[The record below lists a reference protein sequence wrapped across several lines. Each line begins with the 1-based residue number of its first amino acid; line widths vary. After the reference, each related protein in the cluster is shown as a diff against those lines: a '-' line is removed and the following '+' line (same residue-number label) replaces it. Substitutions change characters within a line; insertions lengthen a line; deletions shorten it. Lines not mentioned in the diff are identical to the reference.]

1 MKNLV
6 SFLFTAGIMLAACD
20 LQPKIV
26 ALPDTV
32 GEFITSRYP
41 TLLADPNAQ
50 PEIYNSAATDYGVY
64 AAPELYGTGSTTDD
78 YVLYASVD
86 DYIVPP
92 DELPEPPVESTDNV
106 TDTPEQPN
114 VDDTLIVGDRV
125 AEASE
130 PGKEEPKSEP
140 VAEAEPKSEPEPEW
154 TPTDDVLNIPK
165 YMYGGHDD
173 TEITVARGDTLYA
186 IGAKYGMKVDEIAK
200 LNNLSEPYHLSVGQK
215 LHVRASR
222 EQVVTEIPKIPEQKP
237 VAKETP
243 KSVVKEMPKT
253 TPRAT
258 TTRVD
263 LTDVT
268 IEPGD
273 TLYSLSRKYSV
284 PVNDL
289 AVMNNLSAPFALYAG
304 QVVRVPNLASAP
316 VRAATT
322 VAKPTTATT
331 TTTKPAAESTKP
343 AVKSDAKTDKPKKA
357 ETKPETKKPEGKKT
371 EQTKKPIEQ
380 KKAEE
385 KKTVKKLPA
394 ITARSSSKFSWPVRG
409 KILSNYGAK
418 TGGLFNDGI
427 NIGASRGTTV
437 AAAENGVVAY
447 AGNEVKGMGNLI
459 IIQHSDGWMTV
470 YAHLDSL
477 AVRRGAR
484 VNVGQKIGTVGQSG
498 KVDKPQLHFEIRR
511 GTKAY
516 NPIQYLKK

>member
-1 MKNLV
+1 MV
-6 SFLFTAGIMLAACD
+6 AGIVLAACD

-41 TLLADPNAQ
+41 ALLADPTAQ

-64 AAPELYGTGSTTDD
+64 AAPEIYGTGATTED

-92 DELPEPPVESTDNV
+92 EESPETLVESTDNV
-106 TDTPEQPN
+106 TNVPEQPN
-114 VDDTLIVGDRV
+114 VDDTLVVGNRV
-125 AEASE
+125 VE
-130 PGKEEPKSEP
+130 PEP
-140 VAEAEPKSEPEPEW
+140 VAEVQPEPEPDW

-165 YMYGGHDD
+165 YMYGGHDE
-173 TEITVARGDTLYA
+173 TEIIVARGDTLYA

-200 LNNLSEPYHLSVGQK
+200 LNNLSEPYNLSVGQK
-215 LHVRASR
+215 LRVRASR
-222 EQVVTEIPKIPEQKP
+222 EQVVTEIPKIPESKP
-237 VAKETP
+237 VAKPAETKPVVKDTP
-243 KSVVKEMPKT
+243 KP

-304 QVVRVPNLASAP
+304 QVVRVPNLAAAP
-316 VRAATT
+316 VRTATT
-322 VAKPTTATT
+322 SKPTTATT
-331 TTTKPAAESTKP
+331 TTTKPATESAKP
-343 AVKSDAKTDKPKKA
+343 AVKPDVKTEKPKKA
-357 ETKPETKKPEGKKT
+357 ENKTETKKNDAKKT
-371 EQTKKPIEQ
+371 EQTKKPAEQ

-385 KKTVKKLPA
+385 KKPVKKLPA
-394 ITARSSSKFSWPVRG
+394 IKARSSSKFSWPVRG

-418 TGGLFNDGI
+418 TKGLFNDGI
-427 NIGASRGTTV
+427 NIGAARGTTV

-470 YAHLDSL
+470 YAHMDSL

-484 VNVGQKIGTVGQSG
+484 VGVGQKIGTVGQTG
-498 KVDKPQLHFEIRR
+498 KVDKPQLHFEVRR
-511 GTKAY
+511 GTRAY